1 MMERGLR
8 QGDPLSL
15 FLFLIVAEA
24 LQVSI
29 IEACNKGIFKG
40 MYLTNNRENISLL
53 QIAGDALFF
62 KEWSRENA
70 KNLIH
75 ILHCFKEALGPKINL
90 TKSRLFGI
98 SVANEDLTDVASS
111 LGCTHDELPFIYLG
125 LHVGKRMRFCDRWA
139 NIIDHFRSKLSAWK
153 EKSLSIGGRLTLI
166 KSILRSLPIYYLSL
180 YKVPSKVIN
189 ALEYIRSRFF
199 WGFKENQ
206 RGISWVKWKTILLAL
221 ANKGGFSTIKKIFI
235 THMVKVMF
243 ILRLEMQA
251 GFACM
256 IAFLD
261 NKPTTSLSKG
271 SYTGYF

>member
-111 LGCTHDELPFIYLG
+111 LGCTHNELPFIYLG
-125 LHVGKRMRFCDRWA
+125 LHVGLGT
-139 NIIDHFRSKLSAWK
+139 DH
-153 EKSLSIGGRLTLI
+153 
-166 KSILRSLPIYYLSL
+166 IL
-180 YKVPSKVIN
+180 N
-189 ALEYIRSRFF
+189 
-199 WGFKENQ
+199 
-206 RGISWVKWKTILLAL
+206 
-221 ANKGGFSTIKKIFI
+221 
-235 THMVKVMF
+235 
-243 ILRLEMQA
+243 
-251 GFACM
+251 
-256 IAFLD
+256 
-261 NKPTTSLSKG
+261 SKG
-271 SYTGYF
+271 VWCDILKAISNIKDVDAPFRYSFSLMFLM